1 MSEVQENVDNTTVD
15 NSEIAEA
22 PAPTKERVIEFIT
35 NPEEKLLALQELV
48 VLSKLI
54 NTSYF
59 MPKWDQGNKGKEDKK
74 ITNSVKLNFF
84 SSKQLD
90 AWGQRVTDLSERLG
104 M

>member
-15 NSEIAEA
+15 NGEVPILEQ
-22 PAPTKERVIEFIT
+22 ERVIDFIT
-35 NPEEKLLALQELV
+35 NPEEKLLALQELE

-59 MPKWDQGNKGKEDKK
+59 MPKWDQGNKGKDDKK